1 MIYLVASVVCFSLM
15 MIIFKYLEK
24 YQVNTFMAITINYI
38 VANILGVY
46 ISGNIL
52 GLDELVAQ
60 PWALNAAI
68 IGTTFIVLF
77 YLIALTA
84 QKMGVTVS
92 TIANKMSVVIP
103 VIFAIILYND
113 SVTVLKVSGII
124 LALIGVYLSSKKEE
138 KIEIDKKYVYLPLI
152 LFVGSGLLD
161 SLVNYTEKTMLDDA
175 NTPYFIPTL
184 FLVAGSIG
192 SLVCIFNIF
201 TKKWK
206 VKWNVFLWGIPL
218 GILNYGSIYYIL
230 KALKADNLE
239 SSVIFPLNNV
249 GIVLMST
256 FLSIILF
263 SEKLSKINKLGIGLS
278 IIAIILISY

>member
-1 MIYLVASVVCFSLM
+1 MIYLVASIVCFSLM
-15 MIIFKYLEK
+15 MVIFKYLEK

-192 SLVCIFNIF
+192 SLVCFYNIF
-201 TKKWK
+201 RKKWK
-206 VKWNVFLWGIPL
+206 VKWNIFLWGIPL

-278 IIAIILISY
+278 IVAIILISY